1 MIIFIAIC
9 MTVLI
14 GFTGLASDTGMVWV
28 TRSRLQNSVDAA
40 VLAAAQELPAPDSN
54 AAAKAGATGVACNYA
69 TVRNAVPGMIG
80 KTATCSGKADVTFAD
95 GGTSIKVTAFRTV
108 QPIFGQIIGFDPI
121 EVSAQATARIG
132 SLGSAC
138 VFPFFMTSSL
148 LSGSAFFAPVVFN
161 NAHSTGGA
169 IDVGSG
175 ASAIRDAMAPSA
187 CSSSPPKSFEGTV
200 GQTVGIKS
208 GALDQFKSGWDNIA
222 TAAATSSCPNVHVT
236 SYLVQ
241 DAAGRYELNPTVT
254 LANCPRLVIIPVLDN
269 VTSRKIIGFIPFYFA
284 LKCESSTCN
293 DPDVGTL
300 SKNDFWGYYVRL
312 DLTSLKYS
320 DYRPEFGTQIVSLA
334 G

>member
-1 MIIFIAIC
+1 VIIFIAIC
-9 MTVLI
+9 MTVLL
-14 GFTGLASDTGMVWV
+14 GFAGLATDTGMIWV

-40 VLAAAQELPAPDSN
+40 VLAAAQELPAPD
-54 AAAKAGATGVACNYA
+54 ATTKTGATSVACDYA
-69 TVRNAVPGMIG
+69 TVRNAVPGMTG
-80 KTATCSGKADVTFAD
+80 ANCGGKADVTFVDAN
-95 GGTSIKVTAFRTV
+95 TIRVKAYRTV
-108 QPIFGQIIGFDPI
+108 QPIFGQILGFESVD
-121 EVSAQATARIG
+121 VSAQATAKIG
-132 SLGSAC
+132 SLGASC

-148 LSGSAFFAPVVFN
+148 LTGSDFFAPVKFTN
-161 NAHSTGGA
+161 DHNAGGA

-175 ASAIRDAMAPSA
+175 ASAIRDAMSPSA

-200 GQTVGIKS
+200 GQTVGIKT
-208 GALDQFKSGWDNIA
+208 GALDQFKSGWDDIA
-222 TAAATSSCPNVHVT
+222 TAATTSSCPNVHVT

-254 LANCPRLVIIPVLDN
+254 LANCPRLVVIPVLDN
-269 VTSRKIIGFIPFYFA
+269 VTSRKIVGFIPFYFA
-284 LKCESSTCN
+284 LKCDSSTCA

-320 DYRPEFGTQIVSLA
+320 DYRPEFGTQVVSLF